1 MSEFKNSAPV
11 FHTDKHVQYI
21 QKISSDVQSYEYLV
35 TQHLRMSGIY
45 WGLTSLALLGRDLKE
60 ESSYT
65 GMVEW
70 ILSCQDTV
78 TGGYAV

>member
-1 MSEFKNSAPV
+1 MSEFKEPLPV
-11 FHTDKHVQYI
+11 FHTDKHIQYI

-60 ESSYT
+60 EGSYV
-65 GMVEW
+65 GMVDW
-70 ILSCQDTV
+70 ILSCQDAA
-78 TGGYAV
+78 TGGWDV

>member
-1 MSEFKNSAPV
+1 MSEFNDSPPV
-11 FHTDKHVQYI
+11 FHIDKHVQYI
-21 QKISSDVQSYEYLV
+21 QKISADVQSYEYLV

-60 ESSYT
+60 ETSYP
-65 GMVEW
+65 GMVDW

-78 TGGYAV
+78 MGGYVV